1 MTTWPFVPT
10 RPVIL
15 DEYNDMEARY
25 GAFGPPVSV
34 RERIPIRH
42 KITEAETAPGL
53 VGGFRYVPPQFLV
66 PDWPATAQFT
76 PPSAQR
82 PVTQLHD
89 GLEREQDCLR
99 LDQRSVP
106 VSDWPGRSQRS
117 QLITIVSTT
126 TPTGRALVM
135 PQPTPPG
142 TLSSPLLGRH
152 RRRGA
157 REVAAN
163 EHGEEPRRGDRP
175 SARAHLAARQPT
187 QPECRAAS
195 RRPSLNAGGVFIL
208 TRARLPLPPGPAAG
222 RGRRWPG
229 PKLRPSSP
237 IDSPSA
243 RSA

>member
-1 MTTWPFVPT
+1 MSSGISRIWIVATAQ
-10 RPVIL
+10 L
-15 DEYNDMEARY
+15 SRY
-25 GAFGPPVSV
+25 CANGV

-53 VGGFRYVPPQFLV
+53 VGGFRYVPPQDLV

-106 VSDWPGRSQRS
+106 ISDWPGRSQRS

-135 PQPTPPG
+135 PSQR
-142 TLSSPLLGRH
+142 LLERYPVLFWEVIDDKAL
-152 RRRGA
+152 A
-157 REVAAN
+157 RWQ
-163 EHGEEPRRGDRP
+163 RM
-175 SARAHLAARQPT
+175 SALK
-187 QPECRAAS
+187 
-195 RRPSLNAGGVFIL
+195 SLVGG
-208 TRARLPLPPGPAAG
+208 
-222 RGRRWPG
+222 
-229 PKLRPSSP
+229 
-237 IDSPSA
+237 
-243 RSA
+243 

>member
-53 VGGFRYVPPQFLV
+53 VGGFRYVPPQDLV
-66 PDWPATAQFT
+66 PDWPATAQLT

-99 LDQRSVP
+99 LEQRSVP
-106 VSDWPGRSQRS
+106 VTGQRLAGAFAKEPADHHRVHDHTHRPGAGHASANASWNAIQS
-117 QLITIVSTT
+117 LSLIHIS
-126 TPTGRALVM
+126 
-135 PQPTPPG
+135 
-142 TLSSPLLGRH
+142 
-152 RRRGA
+152 
-157 REVAAN
+157 
-163 EHGEEPRRGDRP
+163 
-175 SARAHLAARQPT
+175 
-187 QPECRAAS
+187 
-195 RRPSLNAGGVFIL
+195 
-208 TRARLPLPPGPAAG
+208 
-222 RGRRWPG
+222 
-229 PKLRPSSP
+229 
-237 IDSPSA
+237 
-243 RSA
+243 